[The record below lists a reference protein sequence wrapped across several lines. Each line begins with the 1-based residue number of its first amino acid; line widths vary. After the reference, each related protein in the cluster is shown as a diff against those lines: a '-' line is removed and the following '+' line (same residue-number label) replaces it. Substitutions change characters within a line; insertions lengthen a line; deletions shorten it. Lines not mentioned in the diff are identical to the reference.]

1 MKTYLITGCN
11 GQLGHALNELL
22 EGNKDIVVKN
32 TDVADLDICSPDA
45 VHKMVAD
52 VKPDVIINCAAH
64 TAVDRCETD
73 KDNAYNI
80 NANGPKNLAAA
91 AEKNGASIVQ
101 VSTDYVFDGDS
112 EKPYYEEDAVN
123 PQSVYGTTKLAGEEE
138 VAKATD
144 RYYIVRTAWLYG
156 EGKNFVR
163 TMLNLAKTNSRIT
176 VVNDQFGS
184 PTSALELA
192 RAILYILEK
201 EEYGVYHATC
211 EGVTSWYDF
220 ACRIFKEAGVEVE
233 VAPVSSEEYK
243 AAAKRPKYSVLED
256 AHLKRIGYTMKN
268 WEEALVEYLE
278 KEVIV

>member
-22 EGNKDIVVKN
+22 AGNTDIIVKN
-32 TDVADLDICSPDA
+32 TDVADLDICDLDA
-45 VHKMVAD
+45 VCAMTAE

-80 NANGPKNLAAA
+80 NANGAKNLAIA

-123 PQSVYGTTKLAGEEE
+123 PQSVYGSTKLAGEEE

-163 TMLNLAKTNSRIT
+163 TMLNLAKTNDRIT

-201 EEYGVYHATC
+201 GEYGIYHATC
-211 EGVTSWYDF
+211 EGVTSWYEF
-220 ACRIFKEAGVEVE
+220 ACRIFKEAGVEIE

-268 WEEALVEYLE
+268 WEEALIEYLE
-278 KEVIV
+278 KEVIM